1 MTGSLLR
8 TTKGTGIPQ
17 VLLSG
22 QKRKKSAL
30 PVQAA
35 GVIPRYKGPLEKKV
49 GRFARSV
56 ESYRSERLPKI
67 RITYP

>member
-1 MTGSLLR
+1 MFYKWFSSIVGGDSH
-8 TTKGTGIPQ
+8 

-22 QKRKKSAL
+22 RKRNQSAL

-56 ESYRSERLPKI
+56 ESSRSERLPEI
-67 RITYP
+67 